1 MAVWRH
7 DTHVTG
13 RSFMAVWH
21 HDTHV
26 TGRSFMAVWRDT
38 HVTGRSF
45 MVVCRGGGGG
55 GRTRSKCHM
64 TSITLLTCHSAITSG
79 GAWLGT
85 VLASTQYS
93 GSVVGKVWHVRQLR
107 TIAR

>member
-1 MAVWRH
+1 MSH
-7 DTHVTG
+7 DFDYIAYVP
-13 RSFMAVWH
+13 F
-21 HDTHV
+21 
-26 TGRSFMAVWRDT
+26 
-38 HVTGRSF
+38 
-45 MVVCRGGGGG
+45 
-55 GRTRSKCHM
+55 
-64 TSITLLTCHSAITSG
+64 AITSG

>member
-1 MAVWRH
+1 MWRITSGH
-7 DTHVTG
+7 ETSETQARPGAAGG
-13 RSFMAVWH
+13 R
-21 HDTHV
+21 
-26 TGRSFMAVWRDT
+26 
-38 HVTGRSF
+38 
-45 MVVCRGGGGG
+45 

-85 VLASTQYS
+85 VLASTQYG

>member
-1 MAVWRH
+1 MH
-7 DTHVTG
+7 
-13 RSFMAVWH
+13 S
-21 HDTHV
+21 
-26 TGRSFMAVWRDT
+26 
-38 HVTGRSF
+38 
-45 MVVCRGGGGG
+45 GGNPMMYCNYEAIPSCDGFDGCTQGNSGAILCCLMSDLYHQG